1 MSEKI
6 LIVEDDQSIARLQ
19 KDYLEI
25 NGYEAILEHTGDPE
39 KVLPLLEGVSLV
51 VLDLML
57 PSGDGIELCRKIQ
70 ALKDIPI
77 MIVSAKNQDMDI
89 VLGLG
94 VGADD
99 YLTKPF
105 STNEF
110 IARVK
115 AQIRR
120 YGKMKSLNTQGFD
133 DANVVIRNMVI
144 NEMTKTFTLNGQT
157 VELTPKEFE
166 IILLLA
172 KNRGRVYSKE
182 EIYERVWKYDSLA
195 DAFTVTVHGKRIREK
210 IDSIAPNTSLIE
222 TVWGVGYKIL

>member
-1 MSEKI
+1 MEKI

-25 NGYEAILEHTGDPE
+25 NGFEAILEHSGSE
-39 KVLPLLEGVSLV
+39 EAVLPLLEDVSLV

-57 PSGDGIELCRKIQ
+57 PKGNGIDLCKKIQ
-70 ALKDIPI
+70 SIKDVPI
-77 MIVSAKNQDMDI
+77 MIVSAKDQDMDI

-110 IARVK
+110 IARIK
-115 AQIRR
+115 AQLRR
-120 YGKMKSLNTQGFD
+120 YHKMKNAVSGNYD
-133 DANVVIRNMVI
+133 DANITIRNMVI
-144 NEMTKTFTLNGQT
+144 NELTKIFTLNGE
-157 VELTPKEFE
+157 VVDLTPKEFE

-172 KNRGRVYSKE
+172 KNRGRVFSKE
-182 EIYERVWKYDSLA
+182 DIYERVWKFDSLG
-195 DAFTVTVHGKRIREK
+195 DAFTVTVHVKRIREK
-210 IDSIAPNTSLIE
+210 LENIAANTPLIE
-222 TVWGVGYKIL
+222 TVWGVGYKII